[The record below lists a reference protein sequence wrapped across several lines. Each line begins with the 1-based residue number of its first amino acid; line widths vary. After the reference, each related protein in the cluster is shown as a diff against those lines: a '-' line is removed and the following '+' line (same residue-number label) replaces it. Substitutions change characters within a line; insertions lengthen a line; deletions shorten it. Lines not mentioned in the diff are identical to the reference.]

1 MKKIILLL
9 ICLCMISVICLK
21 VLFDK
26 ESEQSASSSAHIP
39 QINDDNRIDDL
50 IENMTLEEKV
60 GQMFIV
66 RHPESQQNKVI
77 SSYHIGG
84 YILFARDFENEN
96 KQSMAEKIK
105 TYHETAKIPLFI
117 GVDEEGGTVNR
128 ISKFSQYRQTPF
140 LSPQSLYKQ
149 GGMELIKT
157 DTQEKCQLLKE
168 IGVNVNFAPVCDIS
182 THQDD
187 FMFERSFGKDAS
199 STSEYIKTVVS
210 VMKDNKVASVLK
222 HFPGYGH
229 NIDTHTNIAYD
240 KRSYDEFVSSD
251 FLPFQAGIDTG
262 ADIVL
267 VSHNIVECLDQKYP
281 ASLSKKV
288 HDILREELH
297 FQGVIITDDLSMD
310 GVSQFSDDKAAVLAI
325 QAGNDLLCCTDY
337 EVQIPAVIDSVKKG
351 QISEEQI
358 NESVKR
364 ILKLKRSLGLI

>member
-1 MKKIILLL
+1 
-9 ICLCMISVICLK
+9 
-21 VLFDK
+21 
-26 ESEQSASSSAHIP
+26 
-39 QINDDNRIDDL
+39 
-50 IENMTLEEKV
+50 
-60 GQMFIV
+60 
-66 RHPESQQNKVI
+66 
-77 SSYHIGG
+77 
-84 YILFARDFENEN
+84 
-96 KQSMAEKIK
+96 
-105 TYHETAKIPLFI
+105 
-117 GVDEEGGTVNR
+117 
-128 ISKFSQYRQTPF
+128 
-140 LSPQSLYKQ
+140 
-149 GGMELIKT
+149 MELIKT

>member
-77 SSYHIGG
+77 SFYHIGG